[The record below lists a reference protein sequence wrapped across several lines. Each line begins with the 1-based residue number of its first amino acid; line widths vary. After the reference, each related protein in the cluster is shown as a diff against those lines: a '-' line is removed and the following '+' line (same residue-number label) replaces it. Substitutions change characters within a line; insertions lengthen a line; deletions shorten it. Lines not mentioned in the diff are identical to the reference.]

1 MGSPAGCSAGL
12 SCRESRT
19 MKKQGLIHPDLLRV
33 LAQLGH
39 LDELLICDAGF
50 PIPPHVERIDLAYRL
65 GSPAFVDVVETIVS
79 EVVVDSAVVADQTNE
94 ELVEWLGSVTG
105 GHAVQRVSHE
115 ELKKRAARTRA
126 AVRTGED
133 TPYANVILVLG
144 VAF

>member
-1 MGSPAGCSAGL
+1 
-12 SCRESRT
+12 
-19 MKKQGLIHPDLLRV
+19 MKKQGLIHPDLVRV

-50 PIPPHVERIDLAYRL
+50 PIPPDVERIDLAYRL
-65 GSPAFVDVVETIVS
+65 GSPGFADVVEAVAA
-79 EVVVDSAVVADQTNE
+79 EVVVESAVVADETDD
-94 ELVEWLGSVTG
+94 ELVGWLRSVTG
-105 GHAVQRVSHE
+105 AHAIERVSHE
-115 ELKKRAARTRA
+115 DLKRRSAGTRA

>member
-1 MGSPAGCSAGL
+1 
-12 SCRESRT
+12 

-50 PIPPHVERIDLAYRL
+50 PIPPDVERIDLAFRL
-65 GSPAFVDVVETIVS
+65 GNPRFADVVEAIAA
-79 EVVVDSAVVADQTNE
+79 EVVIESVVIADETDDG
-94 ELVEWLGSVTG
+94 LVKSLGSVTG
-105 GHAVQRVSHE
+105 APAVERMSHDD
-115 ELKKRAARTRA
+115 LKRRATRSRA